1 MSASEEKLNKRR
13 LKSSYFTSV
22 ISIALVLF
30 MVGLV
35 ALLVFNAKRLSDY
48 VKENIGFSLVINEQ
62 VAESE
67 ILRLKKIIDV
77 QPFVKSTEYVSKEVA
92 AARLMADLGQDFV
105 AFLGYNPLLASIEVK
120 MVAAS
125 ANPDSIAVIEKQ
137 LLRNPEIKE
146 IIYEQNIVQLV
157 NDNIRKISIFIMA
170 VGLVLFLISIALI
183 NNVIRLS
190 IYSKRFVIHTM
201 QLVGATR
208 SFIRRPFLSKSTLTG
223 LLSAL
228 VAMMFLVGCLYFGQ
242 RQMPELSVLADLEV
256 LGIVFALI
264 VLLGVVISF
273 ISTYMAVTSY
283 LKSKEDDLY

>member
-1 MSASEEKLNKRR
+1 
-13 LKSSYFTSV
+13 
-22 ISIALVLF
+22 
-30 MVGLV
+30 
-35 ALLVFNAKRLSDY
+35 
-48 VKENIGFSLVINEQ
+48 
-62 VAESE
+62 
-67 ILRLKKIIDV
+67 
-77 QPFVKSTEYVSKEVA
+77 
-92 AARLMADLGQDFV
+92 
-105 AFLGYNPLLASIEVK
+105 
-120 MVAAS
+120 
-125 ANPDSIAVIEKQ
+125 
-137 LLRNPEIKE
+137 
-146 IIYEQNIVQLV
+146 
-157 NDNIRKISIFIMA
+157 MA

-242 RQMPELSVLADLEV
+242 RQMPELSVLADLKV

-273 ISTYMAVTSY
+273 ISTYMAVTAY